1 VAVVGQPHQ
10 TLVCTRI
17 ALCTKAGR
25 LEGTAYD
32 AGSIG
37 IHMCLHERLSRRG
50 MLRALLAA
58 STLTALPWRGTHA
71 NTLYDGPFVD
81 AHTHLRWDAG
91 VAIDDLVALYD
102 AAGVQG
108 VLLFGQPWSIATDA
122 RDRYPRR
129 VSPFLAEGYADAV
142 HPDSSYVHAD
152 GLELLLGGGFVRGLG
167 EIICRHSPYQLGAS
181 GGYAS
186 APANNVP
193 ADHPALI
200 QAYRVAGR
208 FGATV
213 NVHQEWFFA
222 DELERAVRAAP
233 DTTFVWAHAG
243 HGPADVVRRVLQRN
257 PNVLADLSA
266 RTPWIGPGTVL
277 LRPDGTLAAE
287 WSTVL
292 HEFPDRF
299 LVGLDLFV
307 PDHYRPAYVNQL
319 VGYYRGLLGQLNSDA
334 AQLIGH
340 ANAERLAGFSS
351 G

>member
-1 VAVVGQPHQ
+1 
-10 TLVCTRI
+10 
-17 ALCTKAGR
+17 
-25 LEGTAYD
+25 
-32 AGSIG
+32 
-37 IHMCLHERLSRRG
+37 MCLHERLSRRG
-50 MLRALLAA
+50 VLRALLAA
-58 STLTALPWRGTHA
+58 STLTALPWRGA
-71 NTLYDGPFVD
+71 NAAMLYEGPFVD

-91 VAIDDLVALYD
+91 VSIEELIALYD
-102 AAGVQG
+102 GAGVQG

-122 RDRYPRR
+122 HERYPSR

-142 HPDSSYVHAD
+142 KPDSSYVHPD
-152 GLELLLGGGFVRGLG
+152 GLELLLGGGLIKGLG

-200 QAYRVAGR
+200 EAYRTAGR

-222 DELERAVRAAP
+222 DELERALRAAP
-233 DTTFVWAHAG
+233 DATFVWAHAG
-243 HGPADVVRRVLQRN
+243 HGPAEVIRGVLQRN

-277 LRPDGTLAAE
+277 LGPDGTLAPP
-287 WSTVL
+287 WSAVL
-292 HEFPDRF
+292 HEFADRF

-307 PDHYRPAYVNQL
+307 PAHYLASYVNQL
-319 VGYYRGLLGQLNSDA
+319 VVYYRGLLGQLDPGVA
-334 AQLIGH
+334 ELIGH
-340 ANAERLAGFSS
+340 ANAERLAAFATT
-351 G
+351 